1 MVACVDRLLPFL
13 PFDLSS
19 ASCIS
24 GRDGGSARERFWPSF
39 PQAGTSFCGGA
50 RPAFTGPFHGL
61 TYRQLEAAFATRRA
75 AASSPWRGRATG
87 A

>member
-39 PQAGTSFCGGA
+39 SQAGTSFCGGA
-50 RPAFTGPFHGL
+50 RPAFTGPFQK
-61 TYRQLEAAFATRRA
+61 YIARVE
-75 AASSPWRGRATG
+75 RGVAG
-87 A
+87 HSHI